1 MNDKNIFPDIYRLFK
16 ILKKFNEEEMS
27 NYDNEKCI
35 KMYFNA
41 KGIIKRQK
49 DFSFKNKY
57 NHKNKKTNYWQC
69 YRYNREKSIYL
80 LKFKLLFIIFLL
92 LLIFKYFTARWI
104 LFP

>member
-49 DFSFKNKY
+49 DFSFKINITTKI
-57 NHKNKKTNYWQC
+57 KN
-69 YRYNREKSIYL
+69 EL
-80 LKFKLLFIIFLL
+80 LAML
-92 LLIFKYFTARWI
+92 
-104 LFP
+104 